1 MGCCVMSRMTC
12 FWNAAFLQWWPFPGC
27 MTPRLVL
34 FSYLKKNRY
43 VLNIGCLVRCSTAPT
58 TNDFLIIKSKNSKD
72 DNCQLSI
79 PLTHRKKKTT
89 HPELNYQFSPPIAL
103 YSHRILK
110 TEQDAYVYINMI
122 DTYFLYFSIYI
133 DVCIYIY
140 TVYIYILYKY
150 IFCFCYLI
158 IQPPHGACPVTAQAL
173 SQKTFPGSNR
183 VGKKR

>member
-1 MGCCVMSRMTC
+1 
-12 FWNAAFLQWWPFPGC
+12 

-34 FSYLKKNRY
+34 FSYLKTNRY

-140 TVYIYILYKY
+140 TVYIYILYILYKY
-150 IFCFCYLI
+150 IFCFCYLS

-183 VGKKR
+183 VGTKR

>member
-1 MGCCVMSRMTC
+1 
-12 FWNAAFLQWWPFPGC
+12 

-140 TVYIYILYKY
+140 TVYIYIVQIY
-150 IFCFCYLI
+150 ILFLLPQHPTAPWRLPCDGTGLVPKNIPRFESRWKKGI
-158 IQPPHGACPVTAQAL
+158 I
-173 SQKTFPGSNR
+173 
-183 VGKKR
+183 VGISA